1 MTQTLKSPALVLHS
15 IRWSES
21 SKIVHLFTSE
31 KGYLKAIARGALR
44 PKSPFRGN
52 LENLNHIE
60 VIVNIKEGRG
70 LQLISQ
76 VSLLNPF
83 SSVRENL
90 EATAIAFAVS
100 ELLRAVVHENEAS
113 QPLFQFTIRTLEELN
128 SSQTGPVI
136 FLLIRYLLYLSEYL
150 GFGWNLQVCAGCKK
164 VPTKFPLRAE
174 IVNGSIFCPDCVSR
188 TNLKTIPLSSE
199 QWQLL
204 LRLQQESPTATLR
217 PEIPGQPLIDLLL
230 SHLSYHTE
238 QNLQLRS
245 LKLYQR

>member
-1 MTQTLKSPALVLHS
+1 M
-15 IRWSES
+15 RWSES

-44 PKSPFRGN
+44 PKSPFRGT

-60 VIVNIKEGRG
+60 VIVNIKESRG
-70 LQLISQ
+70 LQLVSQ

-83 SSVRENL
+83 SNVRENL
-90 EATAIAFAVS
+90 EATAVAFAIC

-113 QPLFQFTIRTLEELN
+113 RPLFLFTIRTLEELN
-128 SSQTGPVI
+128 SFGTGPVI

-150 GFGWNLQVCAGCKK
+150 GFGWNLSVCAECKK
-164 VPTKFPLRAE
+164 IPQKFPLRAE
-174 IVNGSIFCPDCVSR
+174 IVNGSVYCPECVSQ
-188 TNLKTIPLSSE
+188 TNLKTVPLSFD

-204 LRLQQESPTATLR
+204 QQLQQESVSASIK
-217 PEIPGQPLIDLLL
+217 PEFHSQPLIDLLL

-238 QNLQLRS
+238 QKLILRS
-245 LKLYQR
+245 LKLYHR

>member
-1 MTQTLKSPALVLHS
+1 MTQTLKTPAFVLYS

-31 KGYLKAIARGALR
+31 KGYVKAIARGALR
-44 PKSPFRGN
+44 PKSPFRGT

-60 VIVNIKEGRG
+60 VILNIKEGRG
-70 LQLISQ
+70 LQLVSQ

-83 SSVRENL
+83 SNVRDNL
-90 EATAIAFAVS
+90 EATAIAFAIS

-128 SSQTGPVI
+128 ASVTSSSI
-136 FLLIRYLLYLSEYL
+136 LFLIRYLLYLSEFL
-150 GFGWNLQVCAGCKK
+150 GFGWNLKVCSSCKK
-164 VPTKFPLRAE
+164 IPQKFPLRAE
-174 IVNGSIFCPDCVSR
+174 IVNGSVYCRDCVSQ
-188 TNLKTIPLSSE
+188 TILKTVPLSSD

-204 LRLQQESPTATLR
+204 QQLQQASPTTLIK
-217 PEIPGQPLIDLLL
+217 PDIPSQPLIDLLL

-238 QNLQLRS
+238 QNLQLKS